1 MRSEPPKEELERPE
15 PAATPAAKRRQESDA
30 DELRRHF
37 EAYSSFVMANL
48 LWAMVGLAVVTLP
61 VATVALMTVMSERVR
76 GRQPDVIWT
85 FLTAAREKWRT
96 ATLIGLIDA
105 AAVGFV
111 AINISIVGRMQS
123 DDFMFVVS
131 GAVTLFFGTVVL
143 SVNVYMWALLAL
155 EDLPVRRV
163 IDMSLRFA
171 LAYPLPTFGVLGA
184 SAALI
189 AGSLL
194 LPRGVFVFVTA
205 SAVAYVTAWGSWRVI
220 RRHLTDEELRRFA
233 GQPDA

>member
-1 MRSEPPKEELERPE
+1 MRREPPKEDIERPASA
-15 PAATPAAKRRQESDA
+15 PKPDAQKRQVSDA

-37 EAYSSFVMANL
+37 DAYSSFVMANL

-61 VATVALMTVMSERVR
+61 VATVALMTIMSERVR

-85 FLTAAREKWRT
+85 FFTAVRQKWRT
-96 ATLIGLIDA
+96 ATLLGLIDA
-105 AAVGFV
+105 AAIGFI
-111 AINISIVGRMQS
+111 AINISIVGRMQA
-123 DDFMFVVS
+123 DELMFVVS
-131 GAVTLFFGTVVL
+131 GAVTLFVGTIVL

-163 IDMSLRFA
+163 IEMSLRFA

-189 AGSLL
+189 AVSLL

-220 RRHLTDEELRRFA
+220 RRHLTGEELRRFS
-233 GQPDA
+233 GQADA